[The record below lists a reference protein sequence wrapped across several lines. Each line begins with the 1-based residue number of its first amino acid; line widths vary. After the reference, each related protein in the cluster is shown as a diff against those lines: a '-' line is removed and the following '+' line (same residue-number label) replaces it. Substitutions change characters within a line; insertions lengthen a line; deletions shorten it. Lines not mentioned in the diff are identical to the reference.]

1 MLVSKTWSGTTFGLE
16 SRTDAPSGGT
26 VRPFSLINGRFSCLN
41 NQECHTHQLSFS
53 YQTVEGRIL
62 FLAQN
67 ILQ

>member
-16 SRTDAPSGGT
+16 FRTDAPSGGT
-26 VRPFSLINGRFSCLN
+26 VRLFSLINGRFSCLN
-41 NQECHTHQLSFS
+41 IQECSMHQFPFS